1 MTRPTTEVTYLINKR
16 NLKNDYFTITLGP
29 YSRVSQLKPGQ
40 FVHILMPG
48 TDIMFRRAFSI
59 AAVNPSEESFE
70 ILFKVFGRGTA
81 KLGALHKGDQLDVLG
96 PLGNTFAMPKKGTTA
111 VMVAG
116 GIGFPPLLFMA
127 TEMVAKG
134 YDPRSIHFFYGG
146 RTSADILQRS
156 RLRKLGIRFHPVTED
171 GSFGT
176 WGMVTEPVA
185 EFINEHGTAGLRV
198 YGCGPEP
205 MLKATNEL
213 ALRLGAKGQLSL
225 EAPMPCGIGICLGCV
240 VPLTAGGHARVCVDG
255 PVFDI
260 GEVAL

>member
-1 MTRPTTEVTYLINKR
+1 MTKPTAEDTCLIKKR
-16 NLKNDYFTITLGP
+16 SLANDYFAITLGP
-29 YSRVSQLKPGQ
+29 YSRVSQLRPGQ

-59 AAVNPSEESFE
+59 ASTNPEHKSFE

-81 KLGALHKGDQLDVLG
+81 RLGRLHKGDKLNVLG
-96 PLGNTFAMPKKGTTA
+96 PLGNTFTWPRRGATC

-127 TEMVAKG
+127 EQMVGKG
-134 YDPRSIHFFYGG
+134 YDPKSIHFFYGG
-146 RTSADILQRS
+146 RTSADILERT

-176 WGMVTEPVA
+176 WGMVTEPVT
-185 EFINEHGTAGLRV
+185 EFIRDHGTKRLRL
-198 YGCGPEP
+198 YGCGPEA
-205 MLKATNEL
+205 MLRATNEL

-225 EAPMPCGIGICLGCV
+225 EAPMPCGVGICLGCV